1 MDVKTG
7 VRVFTKVTLLCL
19 IVGGEGGGRVRISR
33 GVGVPEKYLKMGGI
47 IIK

>member
-19 IVGGEGGGRVRISR
+19 IVGGEGGG
-33 GVGVPEKYLKMGGI
+33 L
-47 IIK
+47 IIKWGTGGYDFYISVFTGNG